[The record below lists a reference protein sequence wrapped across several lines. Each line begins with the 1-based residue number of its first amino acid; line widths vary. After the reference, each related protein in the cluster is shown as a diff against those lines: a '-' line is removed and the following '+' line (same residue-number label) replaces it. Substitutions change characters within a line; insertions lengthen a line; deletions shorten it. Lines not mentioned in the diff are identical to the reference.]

1 MEFLT
6 GDEYGNTWYME
17 QMVRENMVRGLRL
30 PDGRLL

>member
-1 MEFLT
+1 MEFLA

-17 QMVRENMVRGLRL
+17 QMVRWLRL